1 MEYVKLGEVATFIN
15 GYAFKPSDWK
25 KEGIPII
32 RIQNLTGNNREINYY
47 QGKIDEKYHVK
58 KGEILISWS
67 ASIDVYEW
75 KGENGYLN
83 QHIFKVVFDKMDIDK
98 DFFVYLIKNK
108 LNEIKKY
115 THGSTMKHIT
125 KSKFDNIKIRIPS
138 KEEQIKIANKLNKI
152 IIIIEK
158 QKEQLE
164 LLENL
169 KKSQF
174 FELFGDP
181 IKNEKGWEKVKL
193 EKICDVRDGTHDSP
207 KYILEGYPL
216 VTSKNI
222 INDSISFEN
231 VNYISETDYQNINK
245 RSKVEYGDI
254 LMPMIGTIGKPI
266 IVKIEDRFAI
276 KNLAL
281 IKFYEGTKVLNIYVK
296 SLLESNFLEIEIQ
309 KNKRGGTQKFIA
321 LKDIRNLKIP
331 IPPLE
336 LQNKFAT
343 KIEAIQKL
351 KFEIEK
357 SLKETENLYNS
368 LMQKFFSNK

>member
-1 MEYVKLGEVATFIN
+1 M
-15 GYAFKPSDWK
+15 
-25 KEGIPII
+25 
-32 RIQNLTGNNREINYY
+32 LT
-47 QGKIDEKYHVK
+47 
-58 KGEILISWS
+58 
-67 ASIDVYEW
+67 
-75 KGENGYLN
+75 
-83 QHIFKVVFDKMDIDK
+83 
-98 DFFVYLIKNK
+98 
-108 LNEIKKY
+108 
-115 THGSTMKHIT
+115 T
-125 KSKFDNIKIRIPS
+125 
-138 KEEQIKIANKLNKI
+138 
-152 IIIIEK
+152 
-158 QKEQLE
+158 
-164 LLENL
+164 
-169 KKSQF
+169 SQF

-245 RSKVEYGDI
+245 RSRVEYGDI

-331 IPPLE
+331 LPPLE